1 MQQIY
6 RTSIDVEV
14 PQNIVPDTEFIQL
27 SVGSDILYT
36 ALHNLDNLVQLPTG
50 CAEQNMVTF
59 APNVLVLDH
68 LRTMRK
74 SSEKRELVERAT
86 CHIEIGY
93 QQELTYRHVSGA
105 YSVFGPKAHTEENTW
120 LTAYIIRFFI
130 KAQRYVGIESSIIN
144 EGLAFLKS
152 KQLSTGEFQY
162 TGYLFH
168 PAHQDRYGF
177 TAFVLLTFL
186 ESSLSRRKYKAV
198 IDKGVEFLGDN
209 INNIDDNY
217 ALSLTALALQMS
229 KHDHTNEVLTKL
241 QKKSHSENGLK
252 WWQSSNPEHSNNVE
266 ITAYAL
272 MALLE
277 SNPVD
282 NINIMK
288 WILEQRSKVGG
299 FKTSQDTV
307 VALQALIKFNEKY
320 TSSDETLLKVSYEAW
335 DDKGLKVIDGFLGI
349 DPSNKQ
355 IWQQIELPTTT
366 RLLQLK
372 VEGQGN
378 ALVQLAYHYY
388 MPLKEDL
395 MSIESDNIDILAR
408 TTNNSSISNRIK
420 KSHEKSFTISPMA
433 KMSSASVMELEVCFK
448 FKPSDKLKYRQ
459 TNMVIMEI
467 EMPSGFVVSSDAFQ
481 DLQSIEFVARVEL
494 KNADTTCLAYFKR
507 LHADA
512 DEQCINLQGDKMNE
526 VALLQPASITMYD
539 YYIPEYRDT
548 VSYEIQSYN

>member
-1 MQQIY
+1 MVRGEVVKIPVTIFNYHNRELNTMVTMNNSNGEYDFVDEATMKQLSTIENSQRINVPANSGKTLKFSIKPKKLGPIKIQINATNNLFKDAILQDLLVEPKGKIERQNKDLFISLNKEQQIY
-6 RTSIDVEV
+6 RTSIDVEI

-36 ALHNLDNLVQLPTG
+36 ALDNLDNLVQLPAG
-50 CAEQNMVTF
+50 CAEQNMMNF

-74 SSEKRELVERAT
+74 SSEKRELDERAT
-86 CHIEIGY
+86 RHIEIGY
-93 QQELTYRHVSGA
+93 QQELTYRHVNGA
-105 YSVFGPKAHTEENTW
+105 YSVFGPKARTEENTW

-144 EGLAFLKS
+144 EGLEFLKS
-152 KQLSTGEFQY
+152 KQLPTGEFQY
-162 TGYLFH
+162 TDYLFH

-177 TAFVLLTFL
+177 TAFVLLPFL

-198 IDKGVEFLGDN
+198 IDKGVEFLVDN

-229 KHDHTNEVLTKL
+229 KNDYSNELLTKL
-241 QKKSHSENGLK
+241 QEKSLSEN
-252 WWQSSNPEHSNNVE
+252 
-266 ITAYAL
+266 AYAV
-272 MALLE
+272 MAFLE
-277 SNPVD
+277 SNSVD

-320 TSSDETLLKVSYEAW
+320 TSSDETLLKVSYEAL

-349 DPSNKQ
+349 DPSNTQ
-355 IWQQIELPTTT
+355 IWQQIELPIAT

-378 ALVQLAYHYY
+378 AIVQLAYHYY
-388 MPLKEDL
+388 M
-395 MSIESDNIDILAR
+395 
-408 TTNNSSISNRIK
+408 
-420 KSHEKSFTISPMA
+420 H
-433 KMSSASVMELEVCFK
+433 
-448 FKPSDKLKYRQ
+448 
-459 TNMVIMEI
+459 
-467 EMPSGFVVSSDAFQ
+467 
-481 DLQSIEFVARVEL
+481 
-494 KNADTTCLAYFKR
+494 
-507 LHADA
+507 
-512 DEQCINLQGDKMNE
+512 
-526 VALLQPASITMYD
+526 
-539 YYIPEYRDT
+539 
-548 VSYEIQSYN
+548 